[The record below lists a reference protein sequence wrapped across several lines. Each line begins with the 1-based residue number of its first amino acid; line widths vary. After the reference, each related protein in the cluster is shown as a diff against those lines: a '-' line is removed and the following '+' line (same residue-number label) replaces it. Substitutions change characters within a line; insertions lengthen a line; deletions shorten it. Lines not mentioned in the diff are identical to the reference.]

1 MSKDLD
7 ELARIKEAQ
16 DRADRIRAGF
26 SQVADWWRDVIKA
39 YGARD
44 WESLGYTS
52 WDAYL
57 AGEYGEHQ
65 IRIDPRDR
73 QDVVTAMA
81 ATGMSTR
88 AIAPALGVGKS
99 TVDRDLAGVPSG
111 TPTKVTGLDG
121 RTQSATKTPS
131 PSSPTRLGLLDRF
144 PIVPSL
150 YTEPVS
156 GPAYRITRQLSQAGY
171 EDITVKGKAI
181 PDRPGRAEVKVT
193 SAATGLDADEVVLVL
208 RQHDTLDEIRTSTGS
223 LTCVVT
229 RVREWP
235 FADDGGNGSK
245 TAMDSGAPMRHV
257 ITVLRDSGSGTLSE
271 LARTYQHGLGSDL
284 SRVRAREGL
293 DDDSTANAWCALWA
307 ASRLLKAGMVTVT
320 EEDRGRVVTFAPGI
334 DADHVYVDDERV
346 YTWPPWGLNPLTPA
360 MAEKIDPARVTSD
373 RERAGL
379 TTESDPTVTWYER
392 DWATEPFASL
402 RAEGCTCK
410 TLGVHGSYHDPGD
423 LIHLATCP
431 LNDAGAEDED
441 AEERKMDQSTR
452 KRSRH
457 AGNLT
462 DEEAAEIL
470 AGQEAKERNAELTD
484 PEWAAQK
491 AADAERIHRI
501 SLGLEFHYALRDAR
515 KQLEVAN
522 EICVGAGGN
531 LGENN
536 RATVLS
542 EIDDIQK
549 ALNAIREGVEKD

>member
-26 SQVADWWRDVIKA
+26 SKVADWWRDVIKA

-171 EDITVKGKAI
+171 
-181 PDRPGRAEVKVT
+181 
-193 SAATGLDADEVVLVL
+193 
-208 RQHDTLDEIRTSTGS
+208 
-223 LTCVVT
+223 
-229 RVREWP
+229 
-235 FADDGGNGSK
+235 
-245 TAMDSGAPMRHV
+245 
-257 ITVLRDSGSGTLSE
+257 
-271 LARTYQHGLGSDL
+271 
-284 SRVRAREGL
+284 
-293 DDDSTANAWCALWA
+293 
-307 ASRLLKAGMVTVT
+307 
-320 EEDRGRVVTFAPGI
+320 
-334 DADHVYVDDERV
+334 
-346 YTWPPWGLNPLTPA
+346 
-360 MAEKIDPARVTSD
+360 
-373 RERAGL
+373 
-379 TTESDPTVTWYER
+379 
-392 DWATEPFASL
+392 
-402 RAEGCTCK
+402 
-410 TLGVHGSYHDPGD
+410 
-423 LIHLATCP
+423 
-431 LNDAGAEDED
+431 
-441 AEERKMDQSTR
+441 
-452 KRSRH
+452 
-457 AGNLT
+457 
-462 DEEAAEIL
+462 
-470 AGQEAKERNAELTD
+470 
-484 PEWAAQK
+484 
-491 AADAERIHRI
+491 
-501 SLGLEFHYALRDAR
+501 
-515 KQLEVAN
+515 
-522 EICVGAGGN
+522 
-531 LGENN
+531 
-536 RATVLS
+536 
-542 EIDDIQK
+542 
-549 ALNAIREGVEKD
+549 